1 MIDLNHGSGAQYAT
15 SRPTPDITTALS
27 DAIDIGL
34 GARQRSERPR
44 RYVSSSGLGRA
55 CLRQIQYD
63 YLAVPKDEGQDFA
76 PKTLRIFEAGHRG
89 EDMVAS
95 WMRLAGFDLRT
106 ERDDG
111 RQFGFTALGGR
122 FKGHIDGCIVSGPV
136 QMSYPA
142 LWETKALGASSWK
155 DTVKRGVIVSKPVYA
170 AQIAL
175 YQAYLDLPN
184 PALFTALKWI
194 GAAYLVWLGVKL
206 LRSAPSGGLQAQ
218 AATGDVTARGVF
230 LHAAVVTAL
239 NPKSIAFFIA
249 FVPQFLRPDAAL
261 LPQFAILVATFVGLA
276 GLNALA
282 YALLADRLRASI
294 ARPGVIT
301 GLTRTGGLALI
312 GMGLATALL
321 RRPA

>member
-1 MIDLNHGSGAQYAT
+1 MPLDLWLAFAAATIALLLIPGPTVLLVLSYAV
-15 SRPTPDITTALS
+15 SKGRSVAVATALGVALGDFIAMTAS
-27 DAIDIGL
+27 LLGL
-34 GARQRSERPR
+34 GALVLTS
-44 RYVSSSGLGRA
+44 A
-55 CLRQIQYD
+55 
-63 YLAVPKDEGQDFA
+63 
-76 PKTLRIFEAGHRG
+76 
-89 EDMVAS
+89 
-95 WMRLAGFDLRT
+95 
-106 ERDDG
+106 
-111 RQFGFTALGGR
+111 
-122 FKGHIDGCIVSGPV
+122 
-136 QMSYPA
+136 
-142 LWETKALGASSWK
+142 
-155 DTVKRGVIVSKPVYA
+155 
-170 AQIAL
+170 
-175 YQAYLDLPN
+175 
-184 PALFTALKWI
+184 ALFTALKWI